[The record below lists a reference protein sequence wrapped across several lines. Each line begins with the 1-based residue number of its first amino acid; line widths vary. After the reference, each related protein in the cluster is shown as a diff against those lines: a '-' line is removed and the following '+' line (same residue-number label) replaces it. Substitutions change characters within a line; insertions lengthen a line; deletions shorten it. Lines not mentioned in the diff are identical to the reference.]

1 MRLLRLMPAI
11 VAIYLSITPVLA
23 QAQVPA
29 IVQAQSIDDLYRRGV
44 AAQNSDNYVEAEAI
58 WRQVI
63 RLRPNDPDAYH
74 NLGTALVVQNK
85 TDDAIVA
92 YRRAIELAPNDA
104 FLYNALGTALALQR
118 NFDDAIAAYRRAI
131 ELNPNQGV
139 FHDNL
144 RNALVSQG
152 NLDEAIKLAP
162 NDVEL
167 YNNLG
172 IELYHNDNFDDAI
185 AAFRRAIELGSNDAT
200 NATLYNNLGAA
211 LLEKKNFDDAI
222 AAYRRAIELEPNY
235 ADPYNGLGN
244 ALLVK
249 KNFDDAIAAYRRAIE
264 LEPDYAQPYIG
275 LGNAL
280 QDQGNLDDAIAAY
293 HRAIELDPNNEEP
306 YNNLGNTLQKYSNF
320 DDAIVAYHRAIELDP
335 NNATLYNGLGS
346 VLHNEGNL
354 NDATAAYRRAI
365 ELDSTNALFYNNLG
379 GALTEQGIFDDAI
392 VAYQRA
398 IELAPNNAV
407 AYANLGVLYSTLQ
420 QFDKAISWS
429 KRALALSD
437 VQGIPATAHV
447 LAYSTLGSAL
457 RAQGKLEEAIMALE
471 AAIDLAPYDVRA
483 SNNLIEAR
491 RALEL
496 AQPDQPAPV
505 SDIAFVPS
513 VRDQPLVTILR
524 PTARIITSTPTD
536 GLGGIIGAGWVF
548 RREGSTVWLVTN
560 RHVVTDRLS
569 DEPGETIEVEF
580 FSSLSP
586 AQRPRYRAILQN
598 YTIDTEALDLAVLRI
613 EGVPEDILALTMRPG
628 RVQRGAEVEIIGH
641 PFNEPDAPWSKA
653 SGEVGDYYPDRIEI
667 DADVAI
673 GYSGG
678 PVFLEGS
685 QEVIAIV
692 FAIRSQGDA
701 AATADRPL
709 SLSDGTLSIGE
720 ICVTYPI
727 EMVIEK
733 LREWGVYN

>member
-222 AAYRRAIELEPNY
+222 AAY
-235 ADPYNGLGN
+235 
-244 ALLVK
+244 
-249 KNFDDAIAAYRRAIE
+249 
-264 LEPDYAQPYIG
+264 
-275 LGNAL
+275 
-280 QDQGNLDDAIAAY
+280 

-335 NNATLYNGLGS
+335 NTATLYNGLGS

-365 ELDSTNALFYNNLG
+365 ELDSTNALCYNNLG

>member
-211 LLEKKNFDDAI
+211 LLEKKNF
-222 AAYRRAIELEPNY
+222 
-235 ADPYNGLGN
+235 
-244 ALLVK
+244 
-249 KNFDDAIAAYRRAIE
+249 
-264 LEPDYAQPYIG
+264 
-275 LGNAL
+275 
-280 QDQGNLDDAIAAY
+280 DDAIAAY